1 MRVTR
6 SSVIVGGDRGSDEPV
21 ALLTAVLGDDGRVL
35 AGLPGLGYR
44 GLVVEAM
51 GVGHVPSLIV
61 PALAN

>member
-1 MRVTR
+1 
-6 SSVIVGGDRGSDEPV
+6 
-21 ALLTAVLGDDGRVL
+21 LLTAVLGDDGRVL